1 MCFHLGFVFIEAPV
15 RFWKEHCRALKQLT
29 AFLGWYSAWAAAL
42 GLDGMS
48 QEKLSELAKCPQI
61 LKIVSLNSFQRM
73 GLIWCVC
80 NVSRTWKHMISPWK
94 SCKLCSGCWSVHV
107 HACVECVC
115 TCACVL
121 IFYWFIEPH
130 ESFFALNEIVCFFHY
145 RQDKNMLEQPLLL
158 FFFTHLG
165 PDFTSLTS
173 GCELWRCA
181 YITAS
186 YLLAKC
192 IKTERKNC
200 CNTACS
206 LCFSAA

>member
-1 MCFHLGFVFIEAPV
+1 
-15 RFWKEHCRALKQLT
+15 
-29 AFLGWYSAWAAAL
+29 
-42 GLDGMS
+42 
-48 QEKLSELAKCPQI
+48 
-61 LKIVSLNSFQRM
+61 M

-107 HACVECVC
+107 PARVECVC
-115 TCACVL
+115 TCTYACVCGIL
-121 IFYWFIEPH
+121 FIFYWFIEPH

-145 RQDKNMLEQPLLL
+145 RQDQNMLEPPLLL
-158 FFFTHLG
+158 CFFIDLG
-165 PDFTSLTS
+165 PDFTSLTG

-181 YITAS
+181 CIAAS

-200 CNTACS
+200 CNTSRS
-206 LCFSAA
+206 LCFSPA